1 MEEVQVGRWLWSSE
15 YREPVQVIETQQIWG
30 TTTCRFWVPSANTVA
45 VGDAPSCTPLDQAPP
60 LEKDE
65 VTARA
70 AAGRILD
77 HLAKTPLLAP
87 LFSPVT
93 PLPHQVAALARA
105 CSRDPVR
112 CLLADEVGLGKTIE
126 AGLIIKE
133 LTLRN
138 RAARILIV
146 APRGLVTQWV
156 AEMETHFGE
165 TFTLL
170 DPASTDPSL
179 WRRIDRAIVSIDAIK
194 PLKQRRGW
202 TPARLHQ
209 HNQDRFHAVT
219 KAGWDLIIVDEAH
232 KLAGTNRQVARHTLG
247 RALARSAR
255 HLLLLSATPHQGKTD
270 AFMRLMS
277 LLDPATFR
285 EDGPVNRD
293 DLQPYIIRTE
303 KRSAIGTDG
312 TPLFR
317 PRQTQIVRVEW
328 SGEHRLQAELYDA
341 VTDYVRT
348 GYNHALAEKRNYIG
362 FLMVLMQRLVSS
374 STRSIRTTLEKR
386 LAILEETLPPTPA
399 DGPTGDDWWDLEPE
413 EQIDEAIR
421 AERSSH
427 QTETTQVRLLLDLA
441 RRCEAARPDAK
452 VERLVDLIHSRCGEE
467 NDPDLKFLIFTEFVP
482 TQQMLAEYLTA
493 RGFSVVCLN
502 GSMDMDER
510 RRTQQAFATDAQ
522 VMISTEAGG
531 EGLNLQFCHIAINYD
546 LPWNPMRIEQR
557 IGRVDRIG
565 QTHDVMVYNMVFSDT
580 VEQRVH
586 EVLLEKLLVILNDL
600 GFDKFSDV
608 LDSSEAERGFEDL
621 FIRAILDPEN
631 TDRYLDTFIAAVQEQ
646 ARQERQT
653 LSSLLDQPILSAGD
667 VRDYLHSPLPAL
679 TEHLVVSAIR
689 ARGGEVTRGI
699 LGFDLRWPD
708 GHRTAGVAFAPDGD
722 GTDRS
727 LLTVADPAVSALLT
741 RIPAASPD
749 QPLLTVRIPDL
760 PREVRGLWSL
770 WKLSVSGNSGP
781 SLYAI
786 PYFIDETGRPFS
798 IAARQIW
805 DALARGTYSVIRISN
820 AEPAL
825 CDRSRSGAA
834 ETSRETGPNGT
845 PAIYPIL
852 FLRVEG
858 GHD

>member
-1 MEEVQVGRWLWSSE
+1 
-15 YREPVQVIETQQIWG
+15 
-30 TTTCRFWVPSANTVA
+30 
-45 VGDAPSCTPLDQAPP
+45 
-60 LEKDE
+60 
-65 VTARA
+65 
-70 AAGRILD
+70 
-77 HLAKTPLLAP
+77 
-87 LFSPVT
+87 
-93 PLPHQVAALARA
+93 
-105 CSRDPVR
+105 
-112 CLLADEVGLGKTIE
+112 
-126 AGLIIKE
+126 
-133 LTLRN
+133 
-138 RAARILIV
+138 
-146 APRGLVTQWV
+146 
-156 AEMETHFGE
+156 METHFSE

-170 DPASTDPSL
+170 DPASTDPAL
-179 WRRIDRAIVSIDAIK
+179 WRRIDRAIVSVDAIK

-202 TPARLHQ
+202 TPARVHQ
-209 HNQDRFHAVT
+209 YNRDRFHAVT

-277 LLDPATFR
+277 LLEPTTFR
-285 EDGPVNRD
+285 EDGPINRD

-303 KRSAIGTDG
+303 KRTAIGTDG
-312 TPLFR
+312 DPLFK

-328 SGEHRLQAELYDA
+328 GSEHRLQADLYDA

-348 GYNHALAEKRNYIG
+348 GYNRALAEKRNYIG

-386 LAILEETLPPTPA
+386 LAVLEESVPPMPA
-399 DGPTGDDWWDLEPE
+399 DRPLDDDWWDLETE
-413 EQIDEAIR
+413 EQIDEAVR

-427 QTETTQVRLLLDLA
+427 LKETAQVRLLLDLA

-452 VERLVDLIHSRCGEE
+452 AERLTDLIYSRCGEE
-467 NDPDLKFLIFTEFVP
+467 NNPNLKFLIFTEFVP
-482 TQQMLAEYLTA
+482 TQQMLTEYLTA

-510 RRTQQAFATDAQ
+510 RRTQKAFATDAQ

-531 EGLNLQFCHIAINYD
+531 EGLNLQFCHTAINYD

-565 QTHDVMVYNMVFSDT
+565 QTHDVMVYNMVFSGT

-621 FIRAILDPEN
+621 FIRAILDPDN
-631 TDRYLDTFIAAVQEQ
+631 TDRYLDTFIATIQEQ

-653 LSSLLDQPILSAGD
+653 LSSLLDQPLLSAGD

-679 TEHLVVSAIR
+679 TEHLVVSALR
-689 ARGGEVTRGI
+689 ARGGEATRGI
-699 LGFDLRWPD
+699 QGFDLRWPD
-708 GHRTAGVAFAPDGD
+708 GHRKTGIVFAPHGD
-722 GTDRS
+722 ETDLT
-727 LLTVADPAVSALLT
+727 LLTVADPAVGALLT
-741 RIPAASPD
+741 RIPVASPE
-749 QPLLTVRIPDL
+749 QPLPTVRIPDL

-770 WKLSVSGNSGP
+770 WRLSVTGASGH
-781 SLYAI
+781 SLVAV
-786 PYFIDETGRPFS
+786 PYFIAETGRPFS

-805 DALARGTYSVIRISN
+805 DALARGAYSIAGIST

-834 ETSRETGPNGT
+834 DTGRETGLNGT
-845 PAIYPIL
+845 PAIYPVL